1 MKSFKVRFNLSR
13 GRNYMKWKV
22 EYPDGNV
29 MYYPPTG
36 IQIIMRDCTLKNQ
49 KKTAE
54 KIHNGA
60 NKSVCAWV
68 LCKELELRAEDFIQD
83 ETTQVRFNPKVQPN
97 WLVNGEMSD
106 GKKLDTI
113 YSIDYRL
120 YTV

>member
-1 MKSFKVRFNLSR
+1 MKSFKIRFNLSR

-29 MYYPPTG
+29 MYYPPTD
-36 IQIIMRDCTLKNQ
+36 IQIIMRDCILKNQ

-54 KIHNGA
+54 KIHKGA

-68 LCKELELRAEDFIQD
+68 LCKELELRAENFIQN
-83 ETTQVRFNPKVQPN
+83 ESTRVRFNPKVQPN

-106 GKKLDTI
+106 GKKLNTI